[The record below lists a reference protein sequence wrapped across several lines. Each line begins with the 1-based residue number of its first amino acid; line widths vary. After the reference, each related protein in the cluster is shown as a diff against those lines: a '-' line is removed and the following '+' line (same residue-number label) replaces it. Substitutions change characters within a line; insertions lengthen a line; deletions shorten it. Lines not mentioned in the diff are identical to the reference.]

1 MTFYCEKL
9 KRLKKELKKIYG
21 VDYRNQFLR
30 YKNLSERF
38 FKRFTNDFVSF
49 ASSSGRVELC
59 GNHTDHNG
67 GKVLACSIN
76 LDNVSAFSLSDNEII
91 TIDSVGF
98 PEIKVDLNNLN
109 DYEIG
114 TSKAMV
120 VGVVQGL
127 KDYGFKI
134 GGFNACI
141 DSSVPSGAGVSSSAS
156 FELLIIEILNALF
169 NDNKILPSEKA
180 KIAQFSERE
189 YFGKA
194 CGLLD
199 QSAIAFG
206 GINLFDFSS
215 DEIVAKKI
223 ENNLTD
229 LSLVLVDT
237 GGSHADLTDEYVSI
251 PKDMYKVANLFGK
264 QRLCEIDFKNFEQ
277 DKSSLSDLT
286 DRQIRRAEHFF
297 EENIRVE
304 ECEKS
309 IEKGDFDGFFRCLN
323 LSGESSL
330 YKLENCFVKGEENP
344 AIPKAISTCKS
355 ILKNGACRVH
365 GGGFAGCV
373 LVAVKNNELNSFIAR
388 LKEYYLDKNIIPV
401 RVRENGVI
409 TF

>member
-1 MTFYCEKL
+1 MNLYCKKL
-9 KRLKKELKKIYG
+9 KGLKKKIKEIYG
-21 VDYRNQFLR
+21 VDYRNQFSR
-30 YKNLSERF
+30 YKCLSERF
-38 FKRFTNDFVSF
+38 FKRFTGDFVSF

-76 LDNVSAFSLSDNEII
+76 LDNVSAFSLSGNEVI
-91 TIDSVGF
+91 TIDSVGY

-109 DYEIG
+109 DYEKG

-127 KDYGFKI
+127 KNFGYKL

-156 FELLIIEILNALF
+156 FELLIIEIFNALF
-169 NDNKILPSEKA
+169 NDNIILPSEKA
-180 KIAQFSERE
+180 KIAQFSESKF
-189 YFGKA
+189 FGKA

-206 GINLFDFSS
+206 GINLFDFSN
-215 DEIVAKKI
+215 DEIVVKKI
-223 ENNLTD
+223 DNNLTD

-251 PKDMYKVANLFGK
+251 PKDMYKVANSFGK
-264 QRLCEIDFKNFEQ
+264 QRLCEIDLKTFEQ
-277 DKSSLSDLT
+277 EKSKLKDLT
-286 DRQIRRAEHFF
+286 DRQIRRTEHFF
-297 EENIRVE
+297 EENIRVV

-309 IEKGDFDGFFRCLN
+309 IEKGDFIGFINCLN
-323 LSGESSL
+323 SSGESSL
-330 YKLENCFVKGEENP
+330 NKLENCFVKGENDP

-373 LVAVKNNELNSFIAR
+373 LVAIKNSELNSFISELR
-388 LKEYYLDKNIIPV
+388 DYYSEKNIIPV
-401 RVRENGVI
+401 SVRENGVI
-409 TF
+409 AF